1 MSQRYQRKSDDK
13 KFKLKK
19 NQPNIF
25 QIYFN
30 KKTNKSFRSKKK
42 RNKIFTISST
52 KRYKSHKGIQK
63 KNKTIKKKSFIFGSS
78 TLFIILPEWPEDPED
93 HIFIITSPGPPEH
106 AIKSLCIAPLEET
119 NVTRSKIMYDV
130 NLVISLARL
139 YLLQVLP
146 FGRGLHST
154 RVKNKVHVHDMISN
168 KYLSFLSLSFT
179 RYLSGA
185 HNHTRSLARRTRAR
199 ALWHDPSKQDHAY
212 CWRPMLAGPAPL
224 FSFPYIYNQP

>member
-30 KKTNKSFRSKKK
+30 KKTNKSFRNKKK

-78 TLFIILPEWPEDPED
+78 TLFIILPE
-93 HIFIITSPGPPEH
+93 
-106 AIKSLCIAPLEET
+106 
-119 NVTRSKIMYDV
+119 
-130 NLVISLARL
+130 
-139 YLLQVLP
+139 
-146 FGRGLHST
+146 
-154 RVKNKVHVHDMISN
+154 
-168 KYLSFLSLSFT
+168 
-179 RYLSGA
+179 
-185 HNHTRSLARRTRAR
+185 
-199 ALWHDPSKQDHAY
+199 
-212 CWRPMLAGPAPL
+212 
-224 FSFPYIYNQP
+224 

>member
-1 MSQRYQRKSDDK
+1 MIRNSSWK
-13 KFKLKK
+13 KKK
-19 NQPNIF
+19 KID
-25 QIYFN
+25 QIYF
-30 KKTNKSFRSKKK
+30 KY
-42 RNKIFTISST
+42 IST
-52 KRYKSHKGIQK
+52 KRQTSLLEARKRGTRFLQSHRRKDTNHTKVYKKRIRRL
-63 KNKTIKKKSFIFGSS
+63 KKKSFIFGSS

-168 KYLSFLSLSFT
+168 KYLSFLLSLSLTHALSFRRTQSHTLSRSPDT
-179 RYLSGA
+179 RS
-185 HNHTRSLARRTRAR
+185 RSLA
-199 ALWHDPSKQDHAY
+199 W
-212 CWRPMLAGPAPL
+212 
-224 FSFPYIYNQP
+224 SF